1 MIQTA
6 LLLRYGT
13 CLHVAFLLSN
23 VLWLFFEEVDYS
35 GAVPICH
42 GKYTKQIFEDNIDY
56 VFITGGS

>member
-35 GAVPICH
+35 GAVPIWV
-42 GKYTKQIFEDNIDY
+42 NIQKIPN
-56 VFITGGS
+56 F